1 MSFPWLAQ
9 GSGRARIKKGAEMNI
24 TLGLKA
30 VEKIAF
36 SFPSNLWILGLIRE
50 DSKILNNVVLHS

>member
-1 MSFPWLAQ
+1 LAQ
-9 GSGRARIKKGAEMNI
+9 GSGKARIKKGVEMNI

-36 SFPSNLWILGLIRE
+36 SFPSNL
-50 DSKILNNVVLHS
+50 